1 MAQSFQLGLF
11 IFQGEIDLVKTTFF
25 PAMFAA
31 HLVFFP
37 SWWNS
42 RRIYR
47 LRVRDRR
54 QKKTFSVYIFHV
66 LNCWYFRSVRFLI
79 RFEPEWY
86 IAMKF
91 LLPLKPTAGSRSD
104 SDWHIFS
111 AAKRRHDAGFLAFHK
126 VKCISEHFSK
136 ISLYPMIAHLQKSSA
151 QFLPNFLGIPWQ
163 ILFDVLYSL
172 AVSNIETKTDW
183 NSSGKF

>member
-1 MAQSFQLGLF
+1 MAQIFQLVLF
-11 IFQGEIDLVKTTFF
+11 LLHSKFNLVKTTFF

-91 LLPLKPTAGSRSD
+91 LLPLKPTVGSRSD
-104 SDWHIFS
+104 SDWQIFS
-111 AAKRRHDAGFLAFHK
+111 AAKQRPDAGFLAFHK
-126 VKCISEHFSK
+126 VKCISEHFTK
-136 ISLYPMIAHLQKSSA
+136 NSLSHILAHLQKSRA
-151 QFLPNFLGIPWQ
+151 QFLHNFLGIPWQ
-163 ILFDVLYSL
+163 ILFLV
-172 AVSNIETKTDW
+172 V
-183 NSSGKF
+183 